1 MATKALPP
9 RPAASAA
16 AERTAMK
23 ERAAELRAE
32 GKKGA
37 KTAEGLEAL
46 LAAIEKMEPE
56 DRALAERI
64 HATVTS
70 TAPQL
75 LPKTWYG
82 MPAYTND
89 DGKVMFCFKNAASST
104 SGTQPWS
111 FRMRPTSTTETF
123 GRSRSRCTSGPPPY
137 RRRSSSW

>member
-1 MATKALPP
+1 
-9 RPAASAA
+9 
-16 AERTAMK
+16 MK

-37 KTAEGLEAL
+37 KAAEGLEAL
-46 LAAIEKMEPE
+46 LAAIEKMEPA

-64 HATVTS
+64 HATVST

-89 DGKVMFCFKNAASST
+89 EGKVMFCFKNAASST
-104 SGTQPWS
+104 SGTPPWS
-111 FRMRPTSTTETF
+111 FRTRPTLTTETC
-123 GRSRSRCTSGPPPY
+123 GRSRSPSASG
-137 RRRSSSW
+137 RRPSREGRRTGEGRRLLSRRQRR